1 MSQRKGGQRSRCP
14 DDLPDILYHATRRG
28 RLGRYGRT
36 GKLDAG
42 PNRHV
47 FLSEDEDE
55 AWMVGHRGGGR
66 NRRGGKPEE
75 PVVLYVDAGRAVRSG
90 VRFQRTRNGLWL
102 ARSIPARHV
111 LNLRSDFRVQV
122 SAGGF
127 LVRRDRGQTELA
139 LVACTRRSGTTW
151 EIAKGKLEL
160 AETPEQ
166 AALREVQ
173 EEMGFEG
180 SLSIGEALGEVRYGF
195 RTPEGHPR
203 LKSMHVYLIECD
215 EPPDDFAPAEGEG
228 IGEVRWFSVA
238 EACEVVTHKSLLPV
252 MKELRVRL
260 G

>member
-1 MSQRKGGQRSRCP
+1 MTKQKGGQRSRQRTN
-14 DDLPDILYHATRRG
+14 LPDILYHATTRG
-28 RLGRYGRT
+28 RLDRYSRT

-47 FLSEDEDE
+47 FLSEIEDE
-55 AWMVGHRGGGR
+55 AWRVAHRGGSR
-66 NRRGGKPEE
+66 NPRGGNSEE
-75 PVVLYVDAGRAVRSG
+75 PVVLYVDAAQAARSG
-90 VRFQRTRNGLWL
+90 VRFRRTRNGLWL
-102 ARSIPARHV
+102 AKSVPARHV

-173 EEMGFEG
+173 EEMGFEAT
-180 SLSIGEALGEVRYGF
+180 LSIGEDLGVVRYAF
-195 RTPEGHPR
+195 RTPEGQPR

-215 EPPDDFAPAEGEG
+215 QAPDDFAPSEGEG
-228 IGEVRWFSVA
+228 IRDVRWFSVQ
-238 EACEVVTHKSLLPV
+238 EACDVVTHTSLLPV
-252 MKELRVRL
+252 MKELRHRL